1 MENVLQK
8 SQTPLYS
15 LHVELI
21 YIQSET
27 IFKCYLSCTATESQP
42 VLESRTALTILQAS
56 GLESAFLIEC
66 LVFTLGPVLI

>member
-1 MENVLQK
+1 MIQWHLGSQELMDNNPMENVLKK

-42 VLESRTALTILQAS
+42 V
-56 GLESAFLIEC
+56 
-66 LVFTLGPVLI
+66 

>member
-1 MENVLQK
+1 MENVLKK

-27 IFKCYLSCTATESQP
+27 IFKCYLSCTATELQP
-42 VLESRTALTILQAS
+42 V
-56 GLESAFLIEC
+56 
-66 LVFTLGPVLI
+66 